1 MVTNSTLQERDIRKN
16 QTHLS
21 SGNSDSGAP
30 GFATCQKR
38 RAALFNS
45 TQAAANAVRMAAI
58 LSRETSP
65 SWAIYPAA
73 MRPVTRLAIGI
84 RILSYNTN

>member
-1 MVTNSTLQERDIRKN
+1 MVTNSTLQERDLRKN

-21 SGNSDSGAP
+21 NGNAEAGASGCAL
-30 GFATCQKR
+30 CQKR
-38 RAALFNS
+38 RAALFSS

-58 LSRETSP
+58 LSREISP

-73 MRPVTRLAIGI
+73 MRPVTRLARGI
-84 RILSYNTN
+84 NTLSYNTN